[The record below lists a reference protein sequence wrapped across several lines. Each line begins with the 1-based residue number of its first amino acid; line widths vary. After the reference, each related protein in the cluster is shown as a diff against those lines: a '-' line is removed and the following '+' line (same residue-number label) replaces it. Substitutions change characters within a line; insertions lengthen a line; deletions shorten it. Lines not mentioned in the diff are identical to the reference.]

1 MNIRDINA
9 RSEQAMQGNDYH
21 WFMGYVKPTHEMKS
35 HAELYMRD
43 FISFLPV
50 EKVRRKNRF
59 APRNAPQTKQFTIY
73 DKAAFAGCI
82 YFAMPRFDAE
92 MEWLRLR
99 DAKIFTSF
107 VIQPHTGRAA
117 RIPGNQMQAFV
128 DFNRERF
135 SDQEKPVS
143 PFKVGDSVKTI
154 DAALAIDAE
163 IMALNGNRAVIEVD
177 FMGARRPVEIPLD
190 KLEKCGA

>member
-1 MNIRDINA
+1 MKIRDINT
-9 RSEQAMQGNDYH
+9 RSEQAMQGNGYH

-35 HAELYMRD
+35 HAELYQRE
-43 FISFLPV
+43 FVSFLPV

-59 APRNAPQTKQFTIY
+59 APRNAPKYVRERIV

-99 DAKIFTSF
+99 DAKIFSSF

-135 SDQEKPVS
+135 SDQEKPAN
-143 PFKVGDSVKTI
+143 PFKIGDNVKTI

-163 IMALNGNRAVIEVD
+163 IMALNGNRAVVEVD
-177 FMGARRPVEIPLD
+177 FMGTRRPVEIPLD
-190 KLEKCGA
+190 RLEKREA

>member
-9 RSEQAMQGNDYH
+9 RSEQAMQGNGYH
-21 WFMGYVKPTHEMKS
+21 WFMGYVKPTHEKKS
-35 HAELYMRD
+35 HAELYRRE

-59 APRNAPQTKQFTIY
+59 APRNAPQAKQFTIY
-73 DKAAFAGCI
+73 DKAAFAGSL

-135 SDQEKPVS
+135 SDQEKPIN
-143 PFKVGDSVKTI
+143 PFKVGDRVETK

-163 IMALNGNRAVIEVD
+163 IMAINGSRAVIEAD
-177 FMGARRPVEIPLD
+177 FMGTRRPVEIALER
-190 KLEKCGA
+190 LEKVL